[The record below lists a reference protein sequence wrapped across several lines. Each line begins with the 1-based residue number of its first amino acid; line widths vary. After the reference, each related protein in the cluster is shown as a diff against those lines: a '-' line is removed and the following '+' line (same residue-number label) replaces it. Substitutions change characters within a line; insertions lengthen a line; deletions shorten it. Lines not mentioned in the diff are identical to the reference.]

1 MQRRE
6 MLKILGATAAVPLIP
21 KQASAAVRLAES
33 LHRRLDAER
42 AAHSVALRVLSPE
55 QDELVTTMAEMII
68 PETDTPGATAAHV
81 NEFVDL
87 LLAEWSDERDRD
99 RFLAGLD
106 AIDHDSRAN
115 YGRRFVELGAAERE
129 LALRALDGARDSSDG
144 AGRAFGELKRLT
156 VYGYFTSE
164 LVQKNVLKT
173 NIWPGRFDGCVT
185 VGPPGSSTG
194 LGRDAQ
200 R

>member
-1 MQRRE
+1 
-6 MLKILGATAAVPLIP
+6 MLKILGAAAAVPLVP

-33 LHRRLDAER
+33 LHHRLDAER
-42 AAHSVALRVLSPE
+42 AATGVALRVLSP
-55 QDELVTTMAEMII
+55 QQNELVTTIAEMII
-68 PETDTPGATAAHV
+68 PETDTPGASATHV

-87 LLAEWSDERDRD
+87 LLAEWVEDPDRA

-106 AIDHDSRAN
+106 AIDDESRAT
-115 YGRRFVELGAAERE
+115 YGKRFVELGAPERE
-129 LALRALDGARDSSDG
+129 LTLLGLDGARESPEG
-144 AGRAFGELKRLT
+144 AGHTFGELKRLT

-173 NIWPGRFDGCVT
+173 NIWPGRYDGCVNVAPQAT
-185 VGPPGSSTG
+185 GSGSHG
-194 LGRDAQ
+194 EVR